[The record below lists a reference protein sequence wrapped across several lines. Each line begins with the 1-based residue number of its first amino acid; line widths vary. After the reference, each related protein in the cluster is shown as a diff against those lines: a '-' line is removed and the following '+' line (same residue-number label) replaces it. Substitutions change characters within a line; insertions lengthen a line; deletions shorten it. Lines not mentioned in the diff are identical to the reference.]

1 MEDAMTEV
9 MSHIPETSPVP
20 IEDTKSET
28 AVRPSEIQAEVIE
41 SPVPNISED
50 KNDVSTKTE
59 LSTQDQEKIEE
70 LRQILGTD
78 SKTKENASENKK
90 NMPSLEE
97 ILGKIDEELL
107 DSIDGLNQEAK
118 LILMDSLNTFL
129 TLQAIQNK
137 QVLEII
143 KACNSKEEL
152 EEKMEQ
158 EEDGPLKLFV
168 KFIRSL
174 IKFAA
179 KTVAEVQPEINKQ

>member
-1 MEDAMTEV
+1 MTEV